1 MSYYIKNS
9 LNDEKYEL
17 TREEFYYLINLL
29 KEQRTLKFKNAIAEA
44 VDALG
49 EDSVKG
55 VFRQTLSEI
64 KEKESEEE

>member
-1 MSYYIKNS
+1 MPYYIKNTP
-9 LNDEKYEL
+9 NDEKYEL

-29 KEQRTLKFKNAIAEA
+29 KEQRTLKFKNAIVEA

-55 VFRQTLSEI
+55 IFRQTLSEI
-64 KEKESEEE
+64 KEEGSEEE